1 MQKDSKLANLEATL
15 PKPKAK
21 KELEKIS
28 RRKTNI
34 ARIKEADTPEEKE
47 LVRQKIKLSQAKSN
61 LTRATKNIKKLAK
74 EENVSIQSL
83 PEEILTELKLDQETN
98 IIFKPNKGPQE
109 EFLASSEDE
118 VFYGG
123 ARGGGKGEPVSSLV
137 VTPYGFK
144 PMGELKEGSIICGR
158 DGSPQKVLKIY
169 ELGIRKIYDVTFI
182 DGRVSKCT
190 SDHLWLIRKT
200 ASTSKKNQNEKFWTT
215 EMIREWLNRP
225 KKTVAIQRL
234 TIPLCSPIKFNI
246 SYRYNPMTVDPYVL
260 GSLIGDGCLRGG
272 AIKFTTADKE
282 SVEELKKTG
291 LDFIKGSKYDYNLR
305 NKKDLKEKL
314 TTLGLYNKTAID
326 KFIPKPY
333 LTAYAQDRWA
343 LVQGLM
349 DTDGTADT
357 RGHISFCTISKQL
370 AEDMQMLCWSL
381 GSKAT
386 ITTKFPTYTYKGEKK
401 KGKKA
406 YNVNIQHPTPVEF
419 FRLKRKK
426 DRCKDYKYN
435 GGIGRSELQLA
446 IKSVEYSHDEE
457 ARCIS
462 VENSDSLYI
471 VDEYIV
477 THNTYV
483 LIVDPLRECHN
494 PNHRALFIRRTM
506 PELRDI
512 IHQTKLLYDKAYPGA
527 KWKEQDKVWNFP
539 SGARIE
545 FGYAENINDALRYQ
559 GQQYTWIG
567 FDELPQYPDAEV
579 YNFIKSSLR
588 SIDPTLKEV
597 IRATGNPGNI
607 GSEWVKK
614 EFIDPAPANTTFY
627 KKIKYLDPRVNK
639 EVTRTVSRKFIPAK
653 VWDNPYLIHNDNYI
667 ATLASLPEAQR
678 KQFLEGDWTV
688 IKGAAF
694 PEFNKPEGTHVIEPF
709 KIPNS
714 WYRFRAADWGY
725 SSPFCCL
732 WFAVDF
738 DGNLYV
744 YREYYGSGII
754 ADEWA
759 VNVAKMEKQ
768 ERVWY
773 GVIDGSTDI
782 RRGETGPSIYE
793 TINTEIKANG
803 SVPFRFAD
811 RSPGSRAAGKQEV
824 HKRLAVRP
832 TGLLDENG
840 NDILKPS
847 LFIFNTCVNLIR
859 TLPMLPLDK
868 LDQEKVEKKSED
880 HAYDALHYGLRSRP
894 INPAQ
899 MLDVN
904 RFREQ
909 NMPKPADN
917 TFGY

>member
-1 MQKDSKLANLEATL
+1 MQKDSRLANLEAIL

-28 RRKTNI
+28 RRKTDR
-34 ARIKEADTPEEKE
+34 ARISEANTIEEKE

-74 EENVSIQSL
+74 EENIPAESV
-83 PEEILTELKLDQETN
+83 PNEILTELELDQETV

-109 EFLASSEDE
+109 EFLSSSEDE

-123 ARGGGKGEPVSSLV
+123 ARGGGK
-137 VTPYGFK
+137 
-144 PMGELKEGSIICGR
+144 
-158 DGSPQKVLKIY
+158 
-169 ELGIRKIYDVTFI
+169 
-182 DGRVSKCT
+182 
-190 SDHLWLIRKT
+190 
-200 ASTSKKNQNEKFWTT
+200 
-215 EMIREWLNRP
+215 
-225 KKTVAIQRL
+225 
-234 TIPLCSPIKFNI
+234 
-246 SYRYNPMTVDPYVL
+246 
-260 GSLIGDGCLRGG
+260 
-272 AIKFTTADKE
+272 
-282 SVEELKKTG
+282 
-291 LDFIKGSKYDYNLR
+291 
-305 NKKDLKEKL
+305 
-314 TTLGLYNKTAID
+314 
-326 KFIPKPY
+326 
-333 LTAYAQDRWA
+333 
-343 LVQGLM
+343 
-349 DTDGTADT
+349 
-357 RGHISFCTISKQL
+357 
-370 AEDMQMLCWSL
+370 
-381 GSKAT
+381 
-386 ITTKFPTYTYKGEKK
+386 
-401 KGKKA
+401 
-406 YNVNIQHPTPVEF
+406 
-419 FRLKRKK
+419 
-426 DRCKDYKYN
+426 
-435 GGIGRSELQLA
+435 
-446 IKSVEYSHDEE
+446 
-457 ARCIS
+457 
-462 VENSDSLYI
+462 
-471 VDEYIV
+471 
-477 THNTYV
+477 TYV
-483 LIVDPLRECHN
+483 LIIDPLRECHN
-494 PNHRALFIRRTM
+494 SNHRALFIRRTM

-512 IHQTKLLYDKAYPGA
+512 IHTTKLLYPKAYPGA

-545 FGYAENINDALRYQ
+545 FGYAETVNDALRYQ
-559 GQQYTWIG
+559 GQSYTWIG

-588 SIDPTLKEV
+588 STDPTLKEYL
-597 IRATGNPGNI
+597 RATGNPGNI
-607 GSEWVKK
+607 GSGWVKE
-614 EFIDPAPANTTFY
+614 EFIDPAPSNTTFY
-627 KKIKYLDPRVNK
+627 REVSYFNPILNK
-639 EVTRTVSRKFIPAK
+639 QITKTVSRKFIPAK
-653 VWDNPYLIHNDNYI
+653 VWDNPYLVHNDRYV

-678 KQFLEGDWTV
+678 KQFLEGDWNV
-688 IKGAAF
+688 VKGAAF
-694 PEFNKPEGTHVIEPF
+694 PEFNRPEGTHVIEPF

-744 YREYYGSGII
+744 YREYYGKGVI
-754 ADEWA
+754 ADTWA

-824 HKRLAVRP
+824 HKRLALRP
-832 TGLLDENG
+832 NGLLDKEG

-847 LFIFNTCVNLIR
+847 LYVFNTCVNLIR